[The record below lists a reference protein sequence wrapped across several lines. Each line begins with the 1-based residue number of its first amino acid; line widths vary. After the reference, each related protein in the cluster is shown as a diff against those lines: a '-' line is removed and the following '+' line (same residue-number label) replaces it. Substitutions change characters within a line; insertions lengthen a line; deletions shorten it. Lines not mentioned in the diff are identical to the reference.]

1 MKFNHKKTRFG
12 HHKTFPLRYSWL
24 TQDFMAVKRTPTL
37 FSQPEQAMIT
47 LGSDG
52 TWSTRF
58 NTGCGPTKPQ

>member
-47 LGSDG
+47 LGVG
-52 TWSTRF
+52 WNMV
-58 NTGCGPTKPQ
+58 NTIQYWLRAN